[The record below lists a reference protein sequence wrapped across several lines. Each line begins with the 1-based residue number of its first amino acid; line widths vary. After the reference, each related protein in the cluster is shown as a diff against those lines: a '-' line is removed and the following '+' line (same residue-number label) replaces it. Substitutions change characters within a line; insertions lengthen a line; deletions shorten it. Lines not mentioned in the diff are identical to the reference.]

1 MEIFSANFTIIE
13 FARET
18 LTRIE
23 DRVELIVDRRIVKS
37 GLSVR
42 GESEVTW
49 LDCPQVGLW
58 QYDVINLA
66 GDHRLEG
73 EIVATAFSTRLRCIK
88 SPRHKRAYDQPFARV
103 AIEKATGCLTQE
115 ATHNL

>member
-1 MEIFSANFTIIE
+1 M
-13 FARET
+13 ARET
-18 LTRIE
+18 LMRIE
-23 DRVELIVDRRIVKS
+23 NRVELIVDRRIIKS

-58 QYDVINLA
+58 QCDVINLA

-73 EIVATAFSTRLRCIK
+73 EIVATAFSTRLRCVK
-88 SPRHKRAYDQPFARV
+88 SPRHKRAYDKPSRLKKRPDA
-103 AIEKATGCLTQE
+103 
-115 ATHNL
+115 